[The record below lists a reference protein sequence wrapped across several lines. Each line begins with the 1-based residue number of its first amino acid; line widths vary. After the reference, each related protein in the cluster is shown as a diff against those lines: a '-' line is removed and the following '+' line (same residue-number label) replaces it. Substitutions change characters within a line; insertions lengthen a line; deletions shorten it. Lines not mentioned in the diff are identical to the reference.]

1 MPLVPEHTHSIR
13 QPGPPEPEMPPVEI
27 VADDSP
33 AADPNGDVRIMDDQG
48 NVIKIHH
55 LDGST
60 TLSID
65 GSPLELAKKEKKEK
79 KWFDNLVGEIDAD
92 EVSRIAEDLLRDI
105 DDDITSR
112 TDWLE
117 DRAICIKMMG
127 TKIEIPNTQT
137 SSDSAP
143 VEGMNKVRH
152 PLLMEAVLRF
162 QANTYGEMLPTDGPM
177 KIKNDDGNQTLSTDE
192 MANALENDM
201 NHYLTSTATEY
212 YPDTD
217 RMFLQL
223 GLCGTIFKKVYFCPL
238 RNRPVSETVDAED
251 LIVNNAAT
259 DLQNAK
265 RITHRSMVKPSTIK
279 RMQIL
284 GHYRKVELS
293 DALAPTLD
301 SVQAEKKA
309 QQGIAT
315 DSARAQDRYRE
326 IYEVLCELDVKGFEH
341 KWDGEVTGLEIP
353 YKVTIDVSSRQVLA
367 ITRNYKRTSSELPTA
382 LRVYVKFT
390 FVPGFGFY
398 DLGLGNILGNTT
410 NAVTAAWRE
419 LLDAG
424 MFSNFPG
431 FLLADVGARQ
441 NTNVFR
447 IPAGGAALIKT
458 GGRPIGEVVS
468 NLPYK
473 EPSMAL
479 MNLTK
484 DMAETG
490 QRLGGTAELQ
500 VGEGKQEAPVGTTL
514 AMIEQAQKV
523 LNSVHKRIHRAQSDE
538 FALLIACFREHPE
551 SFWQRNDHPATK
563 WDEAKFRQAL
573 DNYGLVPK
581 ADPNTASYLQR
592 ALKVMGIKQLQ
603 TASPAMYDP
612 RKVDTAVLRTMGWS
626 NPQEFFASPEAAAQP
641 PPELLQAQAKMKA
654 ETMDAETRR
663 MVGQAK
669 VAETQE
675 KIKLGTHAPGND
687 GPPDPALGAANM
699 IKAKATLMDAQTRQ
713 KQLPIQAHDAA
724 MKFHDARVEDQ
735 NRDQDR
741 ASRERV
747 ALLALAKDLISHHAD
762 MQASAHEQAH
772 DHQHE
777 RETQAA
783 EHDHEAEIQ
792 AADHENAIKVE
803 KAKPKPTAKPAGKKK

>member
-1 MPLVPEHTHSIR
+1 
-13 QPGPPEPEMPPVEI
+13 MPPQEI
-27 VADDSP
+27 ELPDGEP
-33 AADPNGDVRIMDDQG
+33 TGDIEIRDGDG
-48 NVIKIHH
+48 NLIKIHH
-55 LDGST
+55 IDGST
-60 TLSID
+60 TLSTD
-65 GSPLELAKKEKKEK
+65 GSPLEMAKVNKKDK
-79 KWFDNLVGEIDAD
+79 KWFDNLVDDIEAD
-92 EVSRIAEDLLRDI
+92 EISRIAEDLLRDI

-112 TDWLE
+112 MDWVE

-127 TKIEIPNTQT
+127 TKIEIPSTQT

-162 QANTYGEMLPTDGPM
+162 QANAYGEMLPTDGPM
-177 KIKNDDGNQTLSTDE
+177 KIKNDDGNQTLATDE

-223 GLCGTIFKKVYFCPL
+223 GLSGTVFKKIYFCPL

-251 LIVNNAAT
+251 LIVNNATT

-284 GHYRKVELS
+284 GHYKKITLS
-293 DALAPTLD
+293 DPLPPTLD
-301 SVQAEKKA
+301 AIQTEKKA
-309 QQGIAT
+309 QQGISA
-315 DSARAQDRYRE
+315 DSNRADDRYRE
-326 IYEVLCELDVKGFEH
+326 IYETLCELDIKGFEH
-341 KWDGEVTGLEIP
+341 KWNNEITGLEIP
-353 YKVTIDVSSRQVLA
+353 YKVTLDVSTRQILA
-367 ITRNYKRTSSELPTA
+367 ITRNYDRNTSELPTA
-382 LRVYVKFT
+382 RRVYVKFT

-441 NTNVFR
+441 NTNIFR
-447 IPAGGAALIKT
+447 IPAGGAALVKT
-458 GGRPIGEVVS
+458 GGRSIGEVAM

-479 MNLTK
+479 MTLTK

-490 QRLGGTAELQ
+490 QRVGGTAELQ
-500 VGEGKQEAPVGTTL
+500 VAEGKQEAPVGTTL
-514 AMIEQAQKV
+514 AMIEQAQKI
-523 LNSVHKRIHRAQSDE
+523 LNSVHKRVHRAQSEE
-538 FALLIACFREHPE
+538 FALLIECFREHPE
-551 SFWQRNDHPATK
+551 SFWQRNKHPAK
-563 WDEAKFRQAL
+563 QWDEAIFRQAL

-603 TASPAMYDP
+603 TASPSLYDP
-612 RKVDTAVLRTMGWS
+612 IKVDTAVLRTMGWS
-626 NPQEFFASPEAAAQP
+626 NPKEFFASPDAQAKP
-641 PPELLQAQAKMKA
+641 PPELLQAQAKMKT
-654 ETMDAETRR
+654 EQEDADTRR
-663 MVGQAK
+663 MVAQAK

-687 GPPDPALGAANM
+687 GPPDPGLGAANM

-713 KQLPIQAHDAA
+713 KQLPIQAHEAA

-747 ALLALAKDLISHHAD
+747 AVLGLAKDLLHHHLES
-762 MQASAHEQAH
+762 QASVHEQARDQH
-772 DHQHE
+772 HE
-777 RETQAA
+777 RETQTA

-803 KAKPKPTAKPAGKKK
+803 KAKPKPAAKPAGKKK